1 MFLVSNHIGILI
13 LLSFHTSVSLAAN
26 HFVTAPPLIPSDVNA
41 VSQGQSRMS
50 CVQNINACKIRH
62 SFLSGGS
69 QKSHRLFWMSC
80 YIVTCPD
87 TSAFLSFTFFYIFLG
102 MRIIIL

>member
-41 VSQGQSRMS
+41 VSRGSHVCPVCRTLMHARFVILSSLEVARSRTVYFG
-50 CVQNINACKIRH
+50 CHAT
-62 SFLSGGS
+62 LSLAPIP
-69 QKSHRLFWMSC
+69 QLF
-80 YIVTCPD
+80 
-87 TSAFLSFTFFYIFLG
+87 SALPFSTFFLA
-102 MRIIIL
+102 